1 MDIRN
6 KPNSH
11 VHPLLFLS
19 LENVYSLSHS
29 VTGWAHNANQSA
41 PVRFHVRER
50 TVWLALERGTTFLLL
65 TFCKLIPPFSTLC
78 NVAKFFRYRK
88 LLLALLTLEELVDRP
103 IKLRRLVSFASRSF
117 PTNECL
123 E

>member
-41 PVRFHVRER
+41 PVRFHVREI
-50 TVWLALERGTTFLLL
+50 TVWLALERGTTFLRL

-78 NVAKFFRYRK
+78 NVISPNRQKA
-88 LLLALLTLEELVDRP
+88 LPLALQFRACEQLYTAMLWLMSTFGESV
-103 IKLRRLVSFASRSF
+103 
-117 PTNECL
+117 N
-123 E
+123 